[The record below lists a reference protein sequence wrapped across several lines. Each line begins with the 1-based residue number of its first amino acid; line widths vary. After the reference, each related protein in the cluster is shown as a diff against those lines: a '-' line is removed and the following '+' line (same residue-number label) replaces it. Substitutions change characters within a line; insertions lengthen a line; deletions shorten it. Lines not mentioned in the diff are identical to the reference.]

1 MQWKDES
8 DQEAESPFNKWR
20 LKKQNKTKPIQSVY
34 LLNIYSI
41 SYIYIYIFTALL
53 PTQKISKQNK
63 CKLICITALLT
74 IRDVMI
80 WSSCLYE
87 AAEEE
92 KLHYLWN
99 PPNPIYAM
107 KIYYVAG
114 WNSRHWD
121 WMTWSC
127 LFQSYISAVELAEA
141 HTGEI
146 CGIVSVHL

>member
-1 MQWKDES
+1 METEKT
-8 DQEAESPFNKWR
+8 
-20 LKKQNKTKPIQSVY
+20 KQNKAYPECVFIKHIQY
-34 LLNIYSI
+34 II
-41 SYIYIYIFTALL
+41 YIYIYIFTALL